1 MPKQMNL
8 NEFKKAFAKL
18 KKQGWVQSERK
29 GSTGVGHTLERLLG
43 LKENNIAIPDL
54 GTVEL
59 KAHRIGSS
67 SMISL
72 FSFNRKAW
80 KMKPLDAIRQYG
92 TPDVNGR
99 MGLYFTMSRTPNS
112 TGLFLHLE
120 TDTISVRHISGEIIA
135 EWQIEALAN
144 RFVQKLP
151 GLVLVSADSEIRGD
165 IEWFKYERARLLTGT
180 SPEIIRQQ
188 INEGN
193 IRVDLRLH
201 DKVTSARNHGTGFRA
216 REDKLLFLFENIEEL

>member
-43 LKENNIAIPDL
+43 LKENNIAVPDL

-80 KMKPLDAIRQYG
+80 KMKPLNAIRQYG
-92 TPDVNGR
+92 TPDINGR
-99 MGLYFTMSRTPNS
+99 MGLYFTMSRKPNS
-112 TGLFLHLE
+112 TGLFLYTE
-120 TDTISVRHISGEIIA
+120 DEAISVRHVSGQVVA
-135 EWQIEALAN
+135 EWQLEILAN
-144 RFVQKLP
+144 RFIQKLP

-165 IEWFKYERARLLTGT
+165 IEWFKYERAHVLTGT
-180 SPEIIRQQ
+180 SADIIRSQ
-188 INEGN
+188 IWAGN
-193 IRVDLRLH
+193 VLFDIRLTTKPSSQDARFLARDSELLWLFKRCDDL
-201 DKVTSARNHGTGFRA
+201 
-216 REDKLLFLFENIEEL
+216 